1 VSEVEIY
8 PRGPFS
14 LAAARDFAGG
24 FPAGIGGGDVG
35 AGSITLSF
43 WVEGFDE
50 SAAIELWQDDDGV
63 VRGRSDATGALL
75 EAAAAQAARSLS
87 LDHDGTGW
95 PEVGERDPVIGRLQR
110 DHDLLRPVCFYSAY
124 EAATSFVIG
133 QRISRR
139 QAAVIKRQL
148 SEQLGDRP
156 TIDGVET
163 LAFPRPARLAD
174 LDTVPGL
181 AGTKV
186 ERLRGLARVGADGG
200 LDTEALRSMPEDEAL
215 TRLLE
220 LPGVGPFTAN
230 GILYRGCGVAD
241 GIPAGDALGEEVL
254 RDAYGMDSSTP
265 ADVARITDAWRPYRM
280 WAVVLLRVGWTRA
293 KGPAV
298 SYRRST

>member
-1 VSEVEIY
+1 MTGCRTCRRDTGASPRAPRGAPASWRHGRGRSASPADCTRGWRRNPPRGAFRWLPRTCDRRRRPALHTCGVSEVEIY

-24 FPAGIGGGDVG
+24 FPAGIGGGGVG
-35 AGSITLSF
+35 SGSITLSF

-124 EAATSFVIG
+124 EAATPFVIG

-139 QAAVIKRQL
+139 QSAVIKREL
-148 SEQLGDRP
+148 SERLGDRP
-156 TIDGVET
+156 TIGGVET
-163 LAFPRPARLAD
+163 TAFPTPTRLAD
-174 LDTVPGL
+174 LEAVPGL
-181 AGTKV
+181 ADTKV
-186 ERLRGLARVGADGG
+186 ERLRGLARAALDGR
-200 LDTEALRSMPEDEAL
+200 LDTEALRSMPEAEAL
-215 TRLLE
+215 ERL
-220 LPGVGPFTAN
+220 
-230 GILYRGCGVAD
+230 
-241 GIPAGDALGEEVL
+241 
-254 RDAYGMDSSTP
+254 
-265 ADVARITDAWRPYRM
+265 
-280 WAVVLLRVGWTRA
+280 
-293 KGPAV
+293 
-298 SYRRST
+298 

>member
-1 VSEVEIY
+1 MSELEIH

-24 FPAGIGGGDVG
+24 FPAGIGGGGVG
-35 AGSITLSF
+35 ADSITLSF

-50 SAAIELWQDDDGV
+50 SAAMELWQDDDGV
-63 VRGRSDATGALL
+63 VRGRSDATGPLL
-75 EAAAAQAARSLS
+75 EAAVAQAARSLS

-95 PEVGERDPVIGRLQR
+95 PDVGERDPVIGRLQR

-139 QAAVIKRQL
+139 QAAAIKREL
-148 SEQLGDRP
+148 SERLGDRP
-156 TIDGVET
+156 TIEGVET
-163 LAFPRPARLAD
+163 SAFPRPTRLAA
-174 LDTVPGL
+174 LDGVPGL
-181 AGTKV
+181 AATKV
-186 ERLRGLARVGADGG
+186 ERLRGIARATLDGR
-200 LDTEALRSMPEDEAL
+200 LDTEALRSIPQDEAL
-215 TRLLE
+215 ARLLE

-241 GIPAGDALGEEVL
+241 GMPAGDALGEEVL
-254 RDAYGMDSSTP
+254 RDAYGTGSATP
-265 ADVARITDAWRPYRM
+265 AVIARITDAWVPYRM

-293 KGPAV
+293 RPGA
-298 SYRRST
+298 SYRRSG

>member
-1 VSEVEIY
+1 
-8 PRGPFS
+8 
-14 LAAARDFAGG
+14 
-24 FPAGIGGGDVG
+24 VG
-35 AGSITLSF
+35 
-43 WVEGFDE
+43 
-50 SAAIELWQDDDGV
+50 
-63 VRGRSDATGALL
+63 
-75 EAAAAQAARSLS
+75 QAARSLS

-95 PEVGERDPVIGRLQR
+95 PDVGERDPVIGRLQR

-156 TIDGVET
+156 TIGGVET

-186 ERLRGLARVGADGG
+186 ERLRGLARAAADGA

-254 RDAYGMDSSTP
+254 SDAYGMDSSTP